1 MSNIELVEKA
11 RQALEAAYAVYSGF
25 PVGAACLWSS
35 GLITLGCN
43 IENASYGLTMCAE
56 RVALFTGVAQGE
68 RHLRALAVAV
78 VGAEFAV
85 PCGACLQVLAEWAT
99 ELPICLAKG
108 SGELR
113 VTYLQELLPVV
124 FKIDGIK

>member
-1 MSNIELVEKA
+1 
-11 RQALEAAYAVYSGF
+11 
-25 PVGAACLWSS
+25 
-35 GLITLGCN
+35 
-43 IENASYGLTMCAE
+43 
-56 RVALFTGVAQGE
+56 
-68 RHLRALAVAV
+68 
-78 VGAEFAV
+78 
-85 PCGACLQVLAEWAT
+85 LQVLAEWAT